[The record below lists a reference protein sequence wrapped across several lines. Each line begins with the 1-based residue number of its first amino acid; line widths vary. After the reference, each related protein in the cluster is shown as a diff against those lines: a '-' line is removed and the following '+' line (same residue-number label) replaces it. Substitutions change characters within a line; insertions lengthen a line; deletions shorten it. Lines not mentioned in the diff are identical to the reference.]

1 MVLKVIIIDDEPL
14 AINVLE
20 SHTDKIEQLNV
31 VKTFSNAV
39 NASMFLQN
47 NAVDIIFL
55 DINMPV
61 LDGFGFLETLK
72 EKPMIVITSAHAEYA
87 LKSYE
92 VEAID
97 YLVKPVSFPRFLKSV
112 NRIIDLLSK
121 SESKNPKTNANPSIF
136 IKIDNKKLQKVYLNE
151 ILVVESL
158 KDYIRIK
165 TTSDK
170 YIIHKTLTGFTE
182 ELPADKFIRIHRSY
196 TVAIDKIQS
205 VEGNSV
211 EIDDIRYTIGRSYC
225 DEVKKKILENY
236 HS

>member
-1 MVLKVIIIDDEPL
+1 MTLKVIIIDDEPL

-20 SHTDKIEQLNV
+20 SYAENIEQLEV
-31 VKTFSNAV
+31 VKTFSNAI
-39 NASMFLQN
+39 NASIFLQSN
-47 NAVDIIFL
+47 TVDLIFL

-72 EKPMIVITSAHAEYA
+72 KRPMTVITSAHAEYA

-97 YLVKPVSFPRFLKSV
+97 YLVKPVSFPRFLKTV
-112 NRIIDLLSK
+112 KRIIGLISK
-121 SESKNPKTNANPSIF
+121 PNLQSQNTNDNPSIF

-151 ILVVESL
+151 ILVIESL

-165 TTSDK
+165 TTADK

-182 ELPADKFIRIHRSY
+182 ELPSNKFIRIHRSY

-205 VEGNSV
+205 LEGNSV
-211 EIDDIRYTIGRSYC
+211 EIDGIRYTIGRSYY
-225 DEVKKKILENY
+225 DHVKSIILA
-236 HS
+236 SS

>member
-1 MVLKVIIIDDEPL
+1 MILRAIIIDDEPL

-20 SHTDKIEQLNV
+20 SYAEKIEQLEV

-39 NASMFLQN
+39 NASIFLQN
-47 NAVDIIFL
+47 NTVDLIFL

-72 EKPMIVITSAHAEYA
+72 KKPMTVITSAHAEYA

-97 YLVKPVSFPRFLKSV
+97 YLVKPVSFPRFLKTV
-112 NRIIDLLSK
+112 KRIIGLLSK
-121 SESKNPKTNANPSIF
+121 SESQNQSTNENSSIF

-151 ILVVESL
+151 ILVIESL

-182 ELPADKFIRIHRSY
+182 ELPSNKFIRIHRSY

-205 VEGNSV
+205 IEGNSL
-211 EIDDIRYTIGRSYC
+211 EIDGIRYTIGRSYI
-225 DEVKKKILENY
+225 EHVKGKILAKN
-236 HS
+236 

>member
-121 SESKNPKTNANPSIF
+121 SESKSPKTNANPSIF

>member
-1 MVLKVIIIDDEPL
+1 MMLKVIIIDDEPL

-20 SHTDKIEQLNV
+20 SHAEKIEQLNV

-39 NASMFLQN
+39 NASIFLQN
-47 NAVDIIFL
+47 NTVDIIFL

-72 EKPMIVITSAHAEYA
+72 KKPMVVITSAHAEYA

-97 YLVKPVSFPRFLKSV
+97 YLVKPVSFPRFLKAV

-121 SESKNPKTNANPSIF
+121 SRSANQKTDSNPSIF
-136 IKIDNKKLQKVYLNE
+136 IKIDNKKLQKIYLNE

-170 YIIHKTLTGFTE
+170 YIIHKTLTGFTN
-182 ELPADKFIRIHRSY
+182 ELPADKFLRIHRSY

-225 DEVKKKILENY
+225 DEVKKRILENY

>member
-1 MVLKVIIIDDEPL
+1 MILKVIIIDDEPL
-14 AINVLE
+14 AINVIE
-20 SHTDKIEQLNV
+20 SHAEKIDQLEV

-39 NASMFLQN
+39 NASIFLQSN
-47 NAVDIIFL
+47 TVDLIFL

-72 EKPMIVITSAHAEYA
+72 KKPMVVITSAHAEYA

-97 YLVKPVSFPRFLKSV
+97 YLVKPVSFPRFLKTV
-112 NRIIDLLSK
+112 KRVIDLLSK
-121 SESKNPKTNANPSIF
+121 NESIHQKSNENPSIF

-170 YIIHKTLTGFTE
+170 YIIHKTLTGFTD
-182 ELPADKFIRIHRSY
+182 ELPKDKFIRIHRSY

-225 DEVKKKILENY
+225 DEVKKKILSDY

>member
-1 MVLKVIIIDDEPL
+1 MVLKAIIIDDEPL

-20 SHTDKIEQLNV
+20 SYAEKIEQLDLIM
-31 VKTFSNAV
+31 TFSNAV
-39 NASMFLQN
+39 NASIFLQSN
-47 NAVDIIFL
+47 TVDLIFL

-72 EKPMIVITSAHAEYA
+72 KKPMTVITSAHAEYA

-97 YLVKPVSFPRFLKSV
+97 YLVKPVSFPKFLKTV
-112 NRIIDLLSK
+112 KRIIGLLSK
-121 SESKNPKTNANPSIF
+121 FESQNQITSENPSIF

-151 ILVVESL
+151 ILVIESL

-165 TTSDK
+165 TTTDK

-182 ELPADKFIRIHRSY
+182 ELPSNKFIRIHRSY
-196 TVAIDKIQS
+196 TVAIDKIHS
-205 VEGNSV
+205 IEGNSL
-211 EIDDIRYTIGRSYC
+211 EIDGMRYTIGRSYI
-225 DEVKKKILENY
+225 EQVKGKILAKN
-236 HS
+236 

>member
-39 NASMFLQN
+39 NASIFLQN
-47 NAVDIIFL
+47 NSVDIIFL

-72 EKPMIVITSAHAEYA
+72 KKPMIVITSAHAEYA

-121 SESKNPKTNANPSIF
+121 SEQKSQKTNANPSIF

>member
-1 MVLKVIIIDDEPL
+1 MILKAIIIDDEPL
-14 AINVLE
+14 AIAILN
-20 SHTDKIEQLNV
+20 SYADKIDQLDV

-39 NASMFLQN
+39 NASVFLQRTT
-47 NAVDIIFL
+47 VDLILL

-72 EKPMIVITSAHAEYA
+72 QKPMVVITSAHAEYA

-97 YLVKPVSFPRFLKSV
+97 YLLKPISFPKFLKTIKRIMDLHSGAESS
-112 NRIIDLLSK
+112 NRYAND
-121 SESKNPKTNANPSIF
+121 NPSIF

-151 ILVVESL
+151 ILVIESL

-165 TTSDK
+165 TISDK

-182 ELPADKFIRIHRSY
+182 ELPANKFLRIHRSY

-205 VEGNSV
+205 LEGNSV
-211 EIDDIRYTIGRSYC
+211 QIDGIRYTIGRSYC
-225 DEVKKKILENY
+225 DYVKSTILARN
-236 HS
+236 